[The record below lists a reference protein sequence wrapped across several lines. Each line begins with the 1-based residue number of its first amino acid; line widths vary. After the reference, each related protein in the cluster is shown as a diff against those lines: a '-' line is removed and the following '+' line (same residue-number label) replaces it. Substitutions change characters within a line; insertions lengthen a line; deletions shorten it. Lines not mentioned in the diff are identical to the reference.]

1 MTPVTRTVPLR
12 RPVVIGFVTGFAMA
26 FAATLLALVSA
37 LFEAVHP
44 VLVPAALLLQPLAD
58 RMAGWNGLLNLVV
71 AGTVNG
77 AVYAVVFAAATVLL
91 HRPRSAS
98 GQR

>member
-1 MTPVTRTVPLR
+1 MTTATRAVPLR

-26 FAATLLALVSA
+26 FVATVLALVSTV
-37 LFEAVHP
+37 FEAAHP
-44 VLVPAALLLQPLAD
+44 VLVPAAPLLHPLAD
-58 RMAGWNGLLNLVV
+58 RMAGWNGLLNMVV

-77 AVYAVVFAAATVLL
+77 AVYAIVCVAVALL
-91 HRPRSAS
+91 LRRRRRGA